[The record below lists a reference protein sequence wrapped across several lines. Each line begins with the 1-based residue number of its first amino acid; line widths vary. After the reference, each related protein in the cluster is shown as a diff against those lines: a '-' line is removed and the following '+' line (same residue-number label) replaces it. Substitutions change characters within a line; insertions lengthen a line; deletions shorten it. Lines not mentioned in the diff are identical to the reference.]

1 MGKDELRG
9 ITLQLFH
16 ISAQLNALTD
26 YVMKNESQSERDKIR
41 KQISEEAEEK
51 LRIIDT
57 LDSMIIPE

>member
-1 MGKDELRG
+1 MEKDELRG

-26 YVMKNESQSERDKIR
+26 YVMKNETQSERDKIR